1 MDFSL
6 LQHPEVIDTLSKGLI
21 FTLTVTILAMLG
33 GVLIGTPLAMM
44 RLSGNWA
51 ASGFAKFYVDIFRG
65 IPLIQVIFIFYF
77 LLPKVFDFQTDTY
90 WGPLFSSVVTFA
102 IFEAAFFSE
111 IVRSGIQSVSRGQVN
126 AGYAL
131 GFTYGQSMRYIVL
144 PQAFRNML
152 PVLLTQTIIL
162 FQDVSLVYVISAPDF
177 LGSADTLANTYGP
190 ETKATFY
197 LIVAIVY
204 FCSSFVLSRLVKRLQ
219 QKIAIIR

>member
-1 MDFSL
+1 MGVQNNS
-6 LQHPEVIDTLSKGLI
+6 SKYCWIGRVFDLI
-21 FTLTVTILAMLG
+21 YYS
-33 GVLIGTPLAMM
+33 P
-44 RLSGNWA
+44 
-51 ASGFAKFYVDIFRG
+51 
-65 IPLIQVIFIFYF
+65 FIFYF
-77 LLPKVFDFQTDTY
+77 LLPKIFEFQSDTY

-111 IVRSGIQSVSRGQVN
+111 IVRSGIQSISKGQVN

-131 GFTYGQSMRYIVL
+131 GFTYGQSMRYVVL

-177 LGSADTLANTYGP
+177 LGRADTLANTYGP

-197 LIVAIVY
+197 LIVAVVY
-204 FCSSFVLSRLVKRLQ
+204 FCSSFVLSQLVKRLQ
-219 QKIAIIR
+219 KKIAIIR

>member
-1 MDFSL
+1 MDFSI
-6 LQHPEVIDTLSKGLI
+6 LQHPDVTHALAQGFV
-21 FTLTVTILAMLG
+21 FTLTVTVLAMIG
-33 GVLIGTPLAMM
+33 GILIGTPLAMM
-44 RLSGNWA
+44 RLSNNFVA
-51 ASGFAKFYVDIFRG
+51 RNFSKFYVDVFRG

-77 LLPKVFDFQTDTY
+77 LMPKFFDFQSDTY
-90 WGPLFSSVVTFA
+90 WGPLFSSVITFA

-131 GFTYGQSMRYIVL
+131 GFTYGQSMKFVVL

-162 FQDVSLVYVISAPDF
+162 FQDISLVYVISAPDF
-177 LGSADTLANTYGP
+177 LGRADTLANTYGP

-197 LIVAIVY
+197 FIVAVVY
-204 FCSSFVLSRLVKRLQ
+204 FCSSFLLSRLVKRLQ

>member
-6 LQHPEVIDTLSKGLI
+6 LHNPDVIAALKEGFI
-21 FTLTVTILAMLG
+21 FTLTVTVLAMMG
-33 GVLIGTPLAMM
+33 GILIGTPLAMM
-44 RLSGNWA
+44 RLSNNA
-51 ASGFAKFYVDIFRG
+51 LASNFAKFYVDLFRG

-77 LLPKVFDFQTDTY
+77 LLPKIFEFQSDTY

-111 IVRSGIQSVSRGQVN
+111 IVRSGIQSISKGQVN
-126 AGYAL
+126 AGYTL
-131 GFTYGQSMRYIVL
+131 GFTYGQSMRYVVL

-177 LGSADTLANTYGP
+177 LGRADTLANTYGP

-197 LIVAIVY
+197 LIVAVVY
-204 FCSSFVLSRLVKRLQ
+204 FCSSFVLSQLVKRLQ
-219 QKIAIIR
+219 KKIAIIR

>member
-6 LQHPEVIDTLSKGLI
+6 LHGDVLNALLKGLG
-21 FTLTVTILAMLG
+21 FTLTVTVLSMIG
-33 GVLIGTPLAMM
+33 GILIGTPLAMM
-44 RLSGNWA
+44 RLSNNWA
-51 ASGFAKFYVDIFRG
+51 ARNFSKLYVDCFRG

-77 LLPKVFDFQTDTY
+77 LLPKVFPFQSDTY
-90 WGPLFSSVVTFA
+90 YGPLFSSVVTFA

-111 IVRSGIQSVSRGQVN
+111 IVRSGIQSISRGQVS

-131 GFTYGQSMRYIVL
+131 GFTYGQSMRYVVL
-144 PQAFRNML
+144 PQAFRNMI

-177 LGSADTLANTYGP
+177 LGNADTLANTYGP

-204 FCSSFVLSRLVKRLQ
+204 FCISFFLSRLVKRLQ

>member
-6 LQHPEVIDTLSKGLI
+6 LQQPEVINTLSNGLV
-21 FTLTVTILAMLG
+21 FTLTVTVLSMLG
-33 GVLIGTPLAMM
+33 GILIGTPLAMM
-44 RLSGNWA
+44 RLSSNWA
-51 ASGFAKFYVDIFRG
+51 ASSFAKFYVDVFRG

-77 LLPKVFDFQTDTY
+77 LLPKVFEFQTDTY

-111 IVRSGIQSVSRGQVN
+111 IVRSGIQSVSRGQVH

-204 FCSSFVLSRLVKRLQ
+204 FCSSFVLSRLVKHLQ
-219 QKIAIIR
+219 KKIAIIR

>member
-6 LQHPEVIDTLSKGLI
+6 LQQPEVIDTLSKGLI
-21 FTLTVTILAMLG
+21 FTLTVTILSMLG

>member
-1 MDFSL
+1 MDFSI
-6 LQHPEVIDTLSKGLI
+6 LQHPDVTHALTQGFI
-21 FTLTVTILAMLG
+21 FTLTVTVLAMIG
-33 GVLIGTPLAMM
+33 GILIGTPLAMM
-44 RLSGNWA
+44 RLSNNFVA
-51 ASGFAKFYVDIFRG
+51 RNFAKFYVDVFRG

-77 LLPKVFDFQTDTY
+77 LMPKFFDFQSDTY
-90 WGPLFSSVVTFA
+90 WGPLFSSVITFA

-111 IVRSGIQSVSRGQVN
+111 IVRSGIQSVSKGQVN

-131 GFTYGQSMRYIVL
+131 GFTYGQSMKFVVL

-162 FQDVSLVYVISAPDF
+162 FQDISLVYVISAPDF
-177 LGSADTLANTYGP
+177 LGRADTLANTYGP

-197 LIVAIVY
+197 FIVAVVY
-204 FCSSFVLSRLVKRLQ
+204 FCSSFLLSRLVKRLQ